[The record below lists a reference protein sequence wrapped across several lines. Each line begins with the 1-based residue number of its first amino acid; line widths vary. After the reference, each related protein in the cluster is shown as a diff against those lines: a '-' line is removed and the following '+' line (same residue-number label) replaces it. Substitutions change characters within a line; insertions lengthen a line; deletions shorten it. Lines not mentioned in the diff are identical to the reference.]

1 MKKVLFFFLVIS
13 ACTISASAR
22 SMKDLWSSA
31 PDSLFRYVDHNHRL
45 EMTSFIDMGFKGDVD
60 NQLGSKSV
68 MDTITN
74 DYIHL
79 TLSAQLSMAIKR
91 LAVAGG
97 DSVLCV
103 VRTWSAPEKESS
115 ALLYDQNW
123 NLIGEAVEH
132 SSDLKQQLLVRPDTM
147 SEANYRELL
156 GEIDFTM
163 VSYELGADK
172 PSLKVSLSIPAVDKV
187 QKQRFSVIK
196 KLKELNWDSRTFN

>member
-1 MKKVLFFFLVIS
+1 
-13 ACTISASAR
+13 
-22 SMKDLWSSA
+22 
-31 PDSLFRYVDHNHRL
+31 
-45 EMTSFIDMGFKGDVD
+45 MTSFIDMGLKGDVD

-132 SSDLKQQLLVRPDTM
+132 SSDLKQQLLVRPDTL
-147 SEANYRELL
+147 SEANYREPV
-156 GEIDFTM
+156 G
-163 VSYELGADK
+163 
-172 PSLKVSLSIPAVDKV
+172 
-187 QKQRFSVIK
+187 
-196 KLKELNWDSRTFN
+196 